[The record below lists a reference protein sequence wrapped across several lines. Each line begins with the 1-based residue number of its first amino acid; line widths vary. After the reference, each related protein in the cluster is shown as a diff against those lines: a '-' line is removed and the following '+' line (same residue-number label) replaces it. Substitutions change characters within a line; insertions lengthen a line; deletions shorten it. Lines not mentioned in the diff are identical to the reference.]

1 LEFDKNQ
8 ITMVDGN
15 NAKKTVIATG
25 IGNAMEW
32 FDFGLYSYLAVIIS
46 KNFFS
51 QVDND
56 QLKLVFTFATFAI
69 AFLLRPIG
77 GIVFGI
83 IGDKYGRKIV
93 LTTTIILMAF
103 STLLIGVLPT
113 YNEIGVWA
121 PILLLLAR
129 VLQGFSTGGEYA
141 GAMVYVA
148 ESSPDRKRNSLGC
161 GLEIGTL
168 SGYIAA
174 SILVFVLNISLTETQ
189 LNSWGWRIP
198 FLLGMFLGLFGLYL
212 RRKLEE
218 SPIYENEQRE
228 LQKHPTRE
236 PIGVFTLIR
245 FYYKDIIVCFVAVA
259 FFNVTNY
266 MVTAYLPSYLEGVI
280 KLNGTTTSI
289 MITCIMVIMIPL
301 ALMFGRIADRIGEKK
316 VFLIGLGG
324 LILLSVVAFS
334 LMQLQSLFFVSIGVL
349 ILGFFLSTYEATMPG
364 SLPTMFYTHVRYR
377 ALAITFNVSVS
388 LLGGTTPLIASYLVS
403 TTNNPLT
410 PAYYLTVIS
419 IIGFIVIA
427 LLHKSTASKSLK
439 GSYPNVDNEKD
450 REYYEKNPEQALW
463 WLKERQEKEK
473 F

>member
-1 LEFDKNQ
+1 MEFDKNQ

-141 GAMVYVA
+141 GAMVFVGGA
-148 ESSPDRKRNSLGC
+148 SPDRKRNSLGC

-174 SILVFVLNISLTETQ
+174 SILVFALNISLTETQ
-189 LNSWGWRIP
+189 LNSWGWRI
-198 FLLGMFLGLFGLYL
+198 LFYW
-212 RRKLEE
+212 EC
-218 SPIYENEQRE
+218 S
-228 LQKHPTRE
+228 
-236 PIGVFTLIR
+236 
-245 FYYKDIIVCFVAVA
+245 
-259 FFNVTNY
+259 
-266 MVTAYLPSYLEGVI
+266 
-280 KLNGTTTSI
+280 
-289 MITCIMVIMIPL
+289 
-301 ALMFGRIADRIGEKK
+301 
-316 VFLIGLGG
+316 
-324 LILLSVVAFS
+324 
-334 LMQLQSLFFVSIGVL
+334 
-349 ILGFFLSTYEATMPG
+349 
-364 SLPTMFYTHVRYR
+364 
-377 ALAITFNVSVS
+377 
-388 LLGGTTPLIASYLVS
+388 
-403 TTNNPLT
+403 
-410 PAYYLTVIS
+410 
-419 IIGFIVIA
+419 
-427 LLHKSTASKSLK
+427 
-439 GSYPNVDNEKD
+439 
-450 REYYEKNPEQALW
+450 
-463 WLKERQEKEK
+463 
-473 F
+473 